1 LQFFSW
7 LSWGTNL
14 LDLGAG
20 SGGLTHWK
28 DWVKPARS
36 DLNLWRRPDRR
47 RTPRAPR
54 GLGCDRPRCCY
65 AERLRRRAHRVLRQ
79 PPDRAAGVAGTPR
92 RVARTRAEPGAR
104 VYLEWPSPTSIALPT
119 RDELRQHDIEI
130 LVSNFRDDPANRT
143 CPDVTTVCGWL
154 REAGFTIVASGA
166 IDLGRFGEELFARAP
181 GQKSPT
187 RSRQSTSPAAACAS
201 AL

>member
-1 LQFFSW
+1 MTTSGIVLAGASA
-7 LSWGTNL
+7 LAVL
-14 LDLGAG
+14 LVAILG
-20 SGGLTHWK
+20 HE
-28 DWVKPARS
+28 PARS
-36 DLNLWRRPDRR
+36 GRRQRR
-47 RTPRAPR
+47 ADALE
-54 GLGCDRPRCCY
+54 GLGEAGAVRSQSLASP
-65 AERLRRRAHRVLRQ
+65 ERL
-79 PPDRAAGVAGTPR
+79 VAWIG
-92 RVARTRAEPGAR
+92 TRAEPGAR
-104 VYLEWPSPTSIALPT
+104 VYLEWPSPTSNALPT

-143 CPDVTTVCGWL
+143 CPDVTTVCGWV